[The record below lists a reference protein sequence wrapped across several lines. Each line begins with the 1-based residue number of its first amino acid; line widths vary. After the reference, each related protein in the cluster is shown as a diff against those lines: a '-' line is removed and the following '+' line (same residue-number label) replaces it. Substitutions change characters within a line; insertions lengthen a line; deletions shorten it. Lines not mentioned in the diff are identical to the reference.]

1 MWLRGVG
8 GSQAGCHLQTEI
20 QIPVPSQGLFAGTGA
35 SWVAS
40 QAMDN
45 GMPGSLPG
53 EAGGLGILLLCLYN
67 SYPPRAPNVD
77 AVPPNARVGTPSLL
91 LSLPHHGLCKARIP
105 AKQVESLTVI

>member
-1 MWLRGVG
+1 MAWASPDPVEG
-8 GSQAGCHLQTEI
+8 TEI

-53 EAGGLGILLLCLYN
+53 EAGRFGD
-67 SYPPRAPNVD
+67 SVA
-77 AVPPNARVGTPSLL
+77 
-91 LSLPHHGLCKARIP
+91 LS
-105 AKQVESLTVI
+105 V